1 MFLSGLKRESVLE
14 QAATSLASL
23 QTSCVDIFYLH
34 APDHPALRHFG
45 LRFYAYNPVRN
56 GTYCIT
62 ILHHVD
68 AGVQLHISIQLAGGI
83 LAGRYQ
89 VSDDEK
95 KPEGRFWTQWTVG
108 GNFAAM

>member
-1 MFLSGLKRESVLE
+1 M
-14 QAATSLASL
+14 
-23 QTSCVDIFYLH
+23 LH
-34 APDHPALRHFG
+34 
-45 LRFYAYNPVRN
+45 
-56 GTYCIT
+56 
-62 ILHHVD
+62 